1 MCFQMNLITIAK
13 DFCPTYFTYSLSTPI
28 FVVGIIPCKFL
39 PTIRTQLL
47 CLFLTTSTF
56 MCGIIKIAPKSFP
69 TIWTQNLFI
78 GLHNWPRC
86 PEGDFRPEAILSTS
100 FGTSRTASH
109 RSVTLYK
116 ASESSDLDFWLDS
129 TPFWCKNRFCSFKT
143 EGVTNIFVLLT
154 KNIWWH
160 QARYVGERS
169 SGCECYSW
177 RLIPAHTLQHCTVG
191 AQWASILTK

>member
-1 MCFQMNLITIAK
+1 MVPSRIWLKLRIRYQIKRFVGFQ
-13 DFCPTYFTYSLSTPI
+13 
-28 FVVGIIPCKFL
+28 
-39 PTIRTQLL
+39 
-47 CLFLTTSTF
+47 TTTK
-56 MCGIIKIAPKSFP
+56 CHRINYIHCN
-69 TIWTQNLFI
+69 T
-78 GLHNWPRC
+78 LHNWPRC

-191 AQWASILTK
+191 AQWARILTK